1 MNPQLKTLE
10 QLQHTF
16 DSGLTRPLSWRQQQL
31 KQLARFLED
40 HEKDLLDALQ
50 QDLGKCPSESQL
62 TEIQFLSVWL
72 QRPWDI

>member
-31 KQLARFLED
+31 KQLSRFLED
-40 HEKDLLDALQ
+40 HEKDLLEALQ
-50 QDLGKCPSESQL
+50 QGFRKVPQRVS
-62 TEIQFLSVWL
+62 THGNSVFKN
-72 QRPWDI
+72 RHKA